1 MDTAFRDSIAT
12 SAHAE
17 MGAPPGALS
26 GSLFGM
32 TFDASKVPG
41 GDVAGWGAKCRDKAF
56 AGLKARDWRSPTVE

>member
-1 MDTAFRDSIAT
+1 
-12 SAHAE
+12 

-41 GDVAGWGAKCRDKAF
+41 GDVAGWGANCRDKAF